1 QSTNS
6 TETVDTLTENN
17 VPVTHAKELIHT
29 EHNGMLC
36 ATSLGQPLILDTCTI
51 EGLIYGNPSCDL
63 MLEGREWSYIVERPS
78 AVNGLCYPGH
88 VENLEELRSLFS
100 SARSYQRVQ
109 IFPDTIW
116 NVSYDGTSTACSGS
130 FYRSMRWLTRKN
142 GDYPIQDAQYTN
154 NQGKNILFMWG

>member
-1 QSTNS
+1 
-6 TETVDTLTENN
+6 
-17 VPVTHAKELIHT
+17 
-29 EHNGMLC
+29 
-36 ATSLGQPLILDTCTI
+36 
-51 EGLIYGNPSCDL
+51 GNPSCDL

-154 NQGKNILFMWG
+154 NQGKNILFMWGINHPPADTTQRNLYTRTDTTTSVATEEVNRIFKPL